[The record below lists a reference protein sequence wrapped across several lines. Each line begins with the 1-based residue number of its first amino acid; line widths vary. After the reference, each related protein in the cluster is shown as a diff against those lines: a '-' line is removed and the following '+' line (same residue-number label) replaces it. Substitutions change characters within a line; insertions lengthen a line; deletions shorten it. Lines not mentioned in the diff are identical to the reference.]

1 MSDLG
6 STTAVIL
13 AGGLGTRLSTVV
25 AEKPK
30 ALAPILGRP
39 FLAFLFDRLIAAGVR
54 RAVICTG
61 HKAGMIRDEFKAQYR
76 SLNVEY
82 SQETQPLGTAGAI
95 KLAQPLIGNSTALVL
110 NGDSVCDV
118 DFGAFAHFHRAKK
131 APASMVLVEV
141 PDASRFG
148 RVDVAADGALLAYHE
163 KSPEPRPGW
172 INSGIYLLEPR
183 VIDSIPAGRAV
194 SIERDIFPQWIG
206 KGLYGFCCRGRFI
219 DIGTPES
226 YQQAEVFFGKPA
238 S

>member
-1 MSDLG
+1 MADLS

-13 AGGLGTRLSTVV
+13 AGGLGTRLRTVV

-39 FLAFLFDRLIAAGVR
+39 FLAFLFDRLIDAGLN

-61 HKAGMIRDEFKAQYR
+61 HMADQIRDEFKSQYR
-76 SLNVEY
+76 SLKVEY

-95 KLAQPLIGNSTALVL
+95 KLAEPLIGNSIALVL

-118 DFGAFAHFHRAKK
+118 DFRAFAAFHTAKK
-131 APASMVLVEV
+131 CPASMVLVEV

-148 RVDVAADGALLAYHE
+148 RVDIAGDDALLAYHE
-163 KSPEPRPGW
+163 KSPEVRPGL
-172 INSGIYLLEPR
+172 INSGIYLLEPNF
-183 VIDSIPAGRAV
+183 VESIPAGRSV

-206 KGLYGFCCRGRFI
+206 KGLYGFRCHGRFI

-226 YQQAEVFFGKPA
+226 YRQAEAFFGGK

>member
-1 MSDLG
+1 MHDL
-6 STTAVIL
+6 STTTAVIL
-13 AGGLGTRLSTVV
+13 AGGLGTRLRTVV

-39 FLAFLFDRLIAAGVR
+39 FLAFLFDRLIAAGLQ

-61 HKAGMIRDEFKAQYR
+61 HMADQIRDEFKSQYR
-76 SLNVEY
+76 SLKVEY

-95 KLAQPLIGNSTALVL
+95 KLAQPLIGDTTSLVL

-118 DFGAFAHFHRAKK
+118 DFRAFGAFHAAKK
-131 APASMVLVEV
+131 GPVSMVLVEV

-148 RVDVAADGALLAYHE
+148 RVDIADDDALLAYHE
-163 KSPEPRPGW
+163 KSPEVRPGW
-172 INSGIYLLEPR
+172 INSGIYLLEPN
-183 VIDSIPAGRAV
+183 VVESIPAGKAV

-206 KGLYGFCCRGRFI
+206 KGLYGFRCRGRFI

-226 YQQAEVFFGKPA
+226 YRQAEQFFGEKA
-238 S
+238 

>member
-1 MSDLG
+1 MADLS

-13 AGGLGTRLSTVV
+13 AGGLGTRLRTVV

-39 FLAFLFDRLIAAGVR
+39 FLAFLFDRLIDAGLQ

-61 HKAGMIRDEFKAQYR
+61 HMADQIRDEFKAQYR
-76 SLNVEY
+76 SLKVEY
-82 SQETQPLGTAGAI
+82 SKETQPLGTAGAI

-118 DFGAFAHFHRAKK
+118 DFRAFADFHGARKGA
-131 APASMVLVEV
+131 ASMALVEV

-148 RVDVAADGALLAYHE
+148 RVDVGNDDALLAYHE
-163 KSPEPRPGW
+163 KSPEVRAGW
-172 INSGIYLLEPR
+172 INSGIYLLEPC
-183 VIDSIPAGRAV
+183 VVESIPTGRAV

-206 KGLYGFCCRGRFI
+206 KGLYGFRCRGRFI

-226 YQQAEVFFGKPA
+226 YRQAEQFF
-238 S
+238 SEQT